1 MSRKNSI
8 DTNQLTDAAFY
19 ILSSVVKEQHGYL
32 IMKTIE
38 SVSNNEVSIGPASM
52 YTTLK
57 KLLESGLVELSDSDK
72 NKKIYKITDKGMD
85 MLLKEI
91 ERKKQ
96 MIKFAERFLK
106 LEKEEAY
113 EK

>member
-1 MSRKNSI
+1 MARKNSI

-38 SVSNNEVSIGPASM
+38 NFSESEVTIGPASM

-57 KLLESGLVELSDSDK
+57 KLLGSGLVELSDSDK
-72 NKKIYKITDKGMD
+72 NKKIYKITDKGME

-96 MIKFAERFLK
+96 MIKFAEKFLK
-106 LEKEEAY
+106 LSKEK
-113 EK
+113 

>member
-1 MSRKNSI
+1 MARKNSI

-106 LEKEEAY
+106 LEKEEVY

>member
-1 MSRKNSI
+1 MPRKNSI

-38 SVSNNEVSIGPASM
+38 KFSENEVTIGPASM

-72 NKKIYKITDKGMD
+72 NKKIYKITDKGME

-106 LEKEEAY
+106 LDKEGDY